1 MSPQATS
8 FCYMKALGQTVRSDG
23 HQAKIL
29 DSKSSKWMLTVT
41 MTFGVN
47 ILYAQVSL
55 VTVTILQKH
64 AILKNVKDN

>member
-1 MSPQATS
+1 
-8 FCYMKALGQTVRSDG
+8 MKALGETVRTV

-29 DSKSSKWMLTVT
+29 DSKSLSKWMLTITV
-41 MTFGVN
+41 TFGVN
-47 ILYAQVSL
+47 ILYAQVLL

>member
-1 MSPQATS
+1 
-8 FCYMKALGQTVRSDG
+8 MKVLGQTVKKDG

-29 DSKSSKWMLTVT
+29 DSKSLSKWMLTIT
-41 MTFGVN
+41 LTFGIN
-47 ILYAQVSL
+47 ILYAQVLL